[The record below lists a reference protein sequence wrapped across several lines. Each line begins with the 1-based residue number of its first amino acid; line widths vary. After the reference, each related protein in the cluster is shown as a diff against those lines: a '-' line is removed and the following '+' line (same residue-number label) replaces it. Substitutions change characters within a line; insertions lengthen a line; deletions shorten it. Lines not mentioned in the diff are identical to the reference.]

1 MSCKTGNRWGVVLKL
16 TVEVSSPP
24 PPPPQPAIEP
34 CMKSTTKKEIQG
46 MKAWRAKAEVTK
58 KNPSQTLGPY
68 DHFSYF
74 LFLPQRTLFFL
85 CLSWPVVNS
94 RKWLVFPSLTFSL
107 SVSKAEVASSR
118 SRICGL
124 RTRALAMAILCFCP
138 PEIKV
143 PLSPTRVS

>member
-1 MSCKTGNRWGVVLKL
+1 MSSKTGNRLGVVLKL
-16 TVEVSSPP
+16 TVVVSPP
-24 PPPPQPAIEP
+24 PPPPHSASNWTVCEVYYEEGTSGNEGI
-34 CMKSTTKKEIQG
+34 KSKGWSDKKKLI
-46 MKAWRAKAEVTK
+46 ANTRPLW
-58 KNPSQTLGPY
+58 S
-68 DHFSYF
+68 
-74 LFLPQRTLFFL
+74 LFLLICSSLKGHFFL
-85 CLSWPVVNS
+85 CFSWPVVNS